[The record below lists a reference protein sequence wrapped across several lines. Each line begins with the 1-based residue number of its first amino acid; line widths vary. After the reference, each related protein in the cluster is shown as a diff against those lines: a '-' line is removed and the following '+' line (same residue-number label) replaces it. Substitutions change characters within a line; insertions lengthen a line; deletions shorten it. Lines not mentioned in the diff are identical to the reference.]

1 MNNMRK
7 TLLMAALVLI
17 SAGCIAQK
25 ANVNKA
31 KSLILSETP
40 DYDQARQLIGAALAN
55 EETKNQAN
63 TWYVAGLIG
72 YQQDVQANRMALLN
86 QPLDQDQVGQA
97 IMESYDYWVKAD
109 EIAMTPTLDK
119 KGREVV
125 DTKTRNNIVK
135 KMLEYYQ
142 NQEFIKYGVH
152 LNEQRDF
159 KGAYN
164 VFMRH
169 LKMRDL
175 PMMQED
181 KLQSQ
186 MPKDTIYEQYEY
198 YAALFAIQAKMHNEA
213 IAVLEDLKKGEF
225 EAIAVNQFLY
235 QEYMEEV
242 KDTVNAVRVLQ
253 EAMVRF
259 PQEPWFLQNLIN
271 YYIFSKQEDKA
282 IEYSKKYLELNP
294 NAKISEYTKLAGIY
308 MAKMKKGE
316 SAEENYANAMSV
328 YDGVAAK
335 YPQLKSWSLYQ
346 KANETFKA
354 EMDEQALNLYNEVV
368 NALENKGDRDR
379 DETNYLA
386 TAYRNGG
393 YILWSTKGDTDAARP
408 YFEKLLKIDPENSLA
423 KKYFEAEAAANA
435 ATEEAAP
442 AEQATE

>member
-17 SAGCIAQK
+17 SAGCMAQK

-152 LNEQRDF
+152 LNEQRDV

-213 IAVLEDLKKGEF
+213 IAVLEDLKNGEF

-242 KDTVNAVRVLQ
+242 KDTVNAVRELQ

-282 IEYSKKYLELNP
+282 IEYLNQAIEREPGVAEYHLIKGNLSANQGNNAEALTEYDRALEINPMLAEAHAGKGRVHYNEASKIIEEATYIQDAKAYKAALNMASDKLKESLPFFEKALEVAPDNR
-294 NAKISEYTKLAGIY
+294 EYMVILKGIY
-308 MAKMKKGE
+308 YRLHMDDKYE
-316 SAEENYANAMSV
+316 AMQ
-328 YDGVAAK
+328 D
-335 YPQLKSWSLYQ
+335 
-346 KANETFKA
+346 
-354 EMDEQALNLYNEVV
+354 MLNN
-368 NALENKGDRDR
+368 
-379 DETNYLA
+379 
-386 TAYRNGG
+386 
-393 YILWSTKGDTDAARP
+393 
-408 YFEKLLKIDPENSLA
+408 
-423 KKYFEAEAAANA
+423 
-435 ATEEAAP
+435 
-442 AEQATE
+442 

>member
-17 SAGCIAQK
+17 SAGCMAQK

-55 EETKNQAN
+55 DETKNQAN

-72 YQQDVQANRMALLN
+72 YQQNVQANRMALLN

-242 KDTVNAVRVLQ
+242 KDTVNAVRELQ

-282 IEYSKKYLELNP
+282 IEYLNQAIEREPGVAEYHLIKGNLSANQGNNAEALTEYDQALEINPMLAEAHAGKGRVHYNEASKIIEEATYIQDAKAYKAALNKASDKLKESLPFFEKALEVAPDNR
-294 NAKISEYTKLAGIY
+294 EYMVILKGIY
-308 MAKMKKGE
+308 YRLHMDDKYE
-316 SAEENYANAMSV
+316 AMQ
-328 YDGVAAK
+328 D
-335 YPQLKSWSLYQ
+335 
-346 KANETFKA
+346 
-354 EMDEQALNLYNEVV
+354 MLNN
-368 NALENKGDRDR
+368 
-379 DETNYLA
+379 
-386 TAYRNGG
+386 
-393 YILWSTKGDTDAARP
+393 
-408 YFEKLLKIDPENSLA
+408 
-423 KKYFEAEAAANA
+423 
-435 ATEEAAP
+435 
-442 AEQATE
+442 

>member
-17 SAGCIAQK
+17 SAGCMAQK

-55 EETKNQAN
+55 DETKNQAN

-72 YQQDVQANRMALLN
+72 YQQNVQANRMALLN

-242 KDTVNAVRVLQ
+242 KDTVNAVRELQ

-282 IEYSKKYLELNP
+282 IEYLNQAIEREPGVAEYHLIKGNLSANQGNNAEALTEYDQALEINPMLAEAHAGKGRVHYNEASKIIEEATYIQDAKAYKAALNMASDKLKESLPFFEKALEVAPDNR
-294 NAKISEYTKLAGIY
+294 EYMVILKGIY
-308 MAKMKKGE
+308 YRLHMDDKYE
-316 SAEENYANAMSV
+316 AMQDMLS
-328 YDGVAAK
+328 
-335 YPQLKSWSLYQ
+335 
-346 KANETFKA
+346 N
-354 EMDEQALNLYNEVV
+354 
-368 NALENKGDRDR
+368 
-379 DETNYLA
+379 
-386 TAYRNGG
+386 
-393 YILWSTKGDTDAARP
+393 
-408 YFEKLLKIDPENSLA
+408 
-423 KKYFEAEAAANA
+423 
-435 ATEEAAP
+435 
-442 AEQATE
+442 

>member
-1 MNNMRK
+1 MRK

-17 SAGCIAQK
+17 SAGCMAQK

-55 EETKNQAN
+55 DETKNQAN

-72 YQQDVQANRMALLN
+72 YQQNVQANRMALLN

-213 IAVLEDLKKGEF
+213 IAVLEDLKNGEF

-242 KDTVNAVRVLQ
+242 KDTVNAVRELQ

-282 IEYSKKYLELNP
+282 IEYLNQAIEREPGVAEYHLIKGNLSANQGNNAEALTEYDQALEINPMLAEAHAGKGRVHYNEASKIIEEATYIQDAKAYKAALNKASDKLKESLPFFEKALEIAPDNR
-294 NAKISEYTKLAGIY
+294 EYMVILKGIY
-308 MAKMKKGE
+308 YRLHMDDKYE
-316 SAEENYANAMSV
+316 AMQ
-328 YDGVAAK
+328 D
-335 YPQLKSWSLYQ
+335 
-346 KANETFKA
+346 
-354 EMDEQALNLYNEVV
+354 MLNN
-368 NALENKGDRDR
+368 
-379 DETNYLA
+379 
-386 TAYRNGG
+386 
-393 YILWSTKGDTDAARP
+393 
-408 YFEKLLKIDPENSLA
+408 
-423 KKYFEAEAAANA
+423 
-435 ATEEAAP
+435 
-442 AEQATE
+442 

>member
-17 SAGCIAQK
+17 SAGCMAQK

-213 IAVLEDLKKGEF
+213 IAVLEDLKNGEF

-282 IEYSKKYLELNP
+282 IEYLNQAIEREPGVAEYHLIKGNLSANQGNNAEALTEYDRALEINPMLAEAHAGKGRVHYNEASKIIEEATYIQDAKAYKAALNKASDKLKESLPFFEKALEVAPDNR
-294 NAKISEYTKLAGIY
+294 EYMVILKGIY
-308 MAKMKKGE
+308 YRLHMDDKYE
-316 SAEENYANAMSV
+316 AMQ
-328 YDGVAAK
+328 D
-335 YPQLKSWSLYQ
+335 
-346 KANETFKA
+346 
-354 EMDEQALNLYNEVV
+354 MLNN
-368 NALENKGDRDR
+368 
-379 DETNYLA
+379 
-386 TAYRNGG
+386 
-393 YILWSTKGDTDAARP
+393 
-408 YFEKLLKIDPENSLA
+408 
-423 KKYFEAEAAANA
+423 
-435 ATEEAAP
+435 
-442 AEQATE
+442 

>member
-17 SAGCIAQK
+17 SAGCMAQK

-55 EETKNQAN
+55 DETKNQAN

-72 YQQDVQANRMALLN
+72 YQQNVQANRMALLN

-181 KLQSQ
+181 KLQAQ

-242 KDTVNAVRVLQ
+242 KDTVNAVRELQ

-282 IEYSKKYLELNP
+282 IEYLNQAIEREPGVAEYHLIKGNLSANQGNNAEALTEYDQALEINPMLAEAHAGKGRVHYNEASKIIEEATYIQDAKAYKAALNKASDKLKESLPFFEKALEVAPDNR
-294 NAKISEYTKLAGIY
+294 EYMVILKGIY
-308 MAKMKKGE
+308 YRLHMDDKYE
-316 SAEENYANAMSV
+316 AMQ
-328 YDGVAAK
+328 D
-335 YPQLKSWSLYQ
+335 
-346 KANETFKA
+346 
-354 EMDEQALNLYNEVV
+354 MLNN
-368 NALENKGDRDR
+368 
-379 DETNYLA
+379 
-386 TAYRNGG
+386 
-393 YILWSTKGDTDAARP
+393 
-408 YFEKLLKIDPENSLA
+408 
-423 KKYFEAEAAANA
+423 
-435 ATEEAAP
+435 
-442 AEQATE
+442 

>member
-17 SAGCIAQK
+17 SAGCMAQK

-55 EETKNQAN
+55 DETKNQAN

-72 YQQDVQANRMALLN
+72 YQQNVQANRMALLN
-86 QPLDQDQVGQA
+86 KPLDQDQVGQA

-213 IAVLEDLKKGEF
+213 IAVLEDLKNGEF

-242 KDTVNAVRVLQ
+242 KDTVNAVRELQ
-253 EAMVRF
+253 EAMVCF

-282 IEYSKKYLELNP
+282 IEYLNQAIEREPGVAEYHLIKGNLSANQGNNAEALTEYDQALEINPMLAEAHAGKGRVHYNEASKIIEEATYIQDAKAYKAALNKASDKLKESLPFFEKALEVAPDNR
-294 NAKISEYTKLAGIY
+294 EYMVILKGIY
-308 MAKMKKGE
+308 YRLHMDDKYE
-316 SAEENYANAMSV
+316 AMQ
-328 YDGVAAK
+328 D
-335 YPQLKSWSLYQ
+335 
-346 KANETFKA
+346 
-354 EMDEQALNLYNEVV
+354 MLNN
-368 NALENKGDRDR
+368 
-379 DETNYLA
+379 
-386 TAYRNGG
+386 
-393 YILWSTKGDTDAARP
+393 
-408 YFEKLLKIDPENSLA
+408 
-423 KKYFEAEAAANA
+423 
-435 ATEEAAP
+435 
-442 AEQATE
+442 

>member
-1 MNNMRK
+1 MK
-7 TLLMAALVLI
+7 KSLILAALVLI
-17 SAGCIAQK
+17 SAGCMAQK

-55 EETKNQAN
+55 DETKNQAN

-72 YQQDVQANRMALLN
+72 YQQNVQANRMALLN

-213 IAVLEDLKKGEF
+213 IAVLEDLKNGEF

-242 KDTVNAVRVLQ
+242 KDTVNAVRELQ

-282 IEYSKKYLELNP
+282 IEYLNQAIEREPGVAEYHLIKGNLSANQGNNAEALTEYDQALEINPMLAEAHAGKGRVHYNEASKIIEEATYIQDAKAYKAALNKASDKLKESLPFFEKALEVAPDNR
-294 NAKISEYTKLAGIY
+294 EYMVILKGIY
-308 MAKMKKGE
+308 YRLHMDDKYE
-316 SAEENYANAMSV
+316 AMQ
-328 YDGVAAK
+328 D
-335 YPQLKSWSLYQ
+335 
-346 KANETFKA
+346 
-354 EMDEQALNLYNEVV
+354 MLNN
-368 NALENKGDRDR
+368 
-379 DETNYLA
+379 
-386 TAYRNGG
+386 
-393 YILWSTKGDTDAARP
+393 
-408 YFEKLLKIDPENSLA
+408 
-423 KKYFEAEAAANA
+423 
-435 ATEEAAP
+435 
-442 AEQATE
+442 

>member
-17 SAGCIAQK
+17 SAGCMAQK

-55 EETKNQAN
+55 DETKNQAN

-72 YQQDVQANRMALLN
+72 YQQNVQANRMALLN

-119 KGREVV
+119 KGRDVV

-213 IAVLEDLKKGEF
+213 IAVLEDLKNGEF

-242 KDTVNAVRVLQ
+242 KDTVNAVRELQ

-282 IEYSKKYLELNP
+282 IEYLNQAIEREPGVAEYHLIKGNLSANQGNNAEALTEYDQALEINPMLAEAHAGKGRVHYNEASKIIEEATYIQDAKAYKAALNKASDKLKESLPFFEKALEVAPDNR
-294 NAKISEYTKLAGIY
+294 EYMVILKGIY
-308 MAKMKKGE
+308 YRLHMDDKYE
-316 SAEENYANAMSV
+316 AMQ
-328 YDGVAAK
+328 D
-335 YPQLKSWSLYQ
+335 
-346 KANETFKA
+346 
-354 EMDEQALNLYNEVV
+354 MLNN
-368 NALENKGDRDR
+368 
-379 DETNYLA
+379 
-386 TAYRNGG
+386 
-393 YILWSTKGDTDAARP
+393 
-408 YFEKLLKIDPENSLA
+408 
-423 KKYFEAEAAANA
+423 
-435 ATEEAAP
+435 
-442 AEQATE
+442 

>member
-17 SAGCIAQK
+17 SAGCMAQK

-55 EETKNQAN
+55 DETKNQAN

-72 YQQDVQANRMALLN
+72 YQQNVQANRMALLN

-242 KDTVNAVRVLQ
+242 KDTVNAVRELQ

-282 IEYSKKYLELNP
+282 IEYLNQAIEREPGVAEYHLIKGNLSANQGNNAEALTEYDQALEINPMLAEAHAGKGRVHYNEASKIIEEATYIQDAKAYKAALNKASDKLKESLPFFEKALEIAPDNR
-294 NAKISEYTKLAGIY
+294 EYMVILKGIY
-308 MAKMKKGE
+308 YRLHMDDKYE
-316 SAEENYANAMSV
+316 AMQ
-328 YDGVAAK
+328 D
-335 YPQLKSWSLYQ
+335 
-346 KANETFKA
+346 
-354 EMDEQALNLYNEVV
+354 MLNN
-368 NALENKGDRDR
+368 
-379 DETNYLA
+379 
-386 TAYRNGG
+386 
-393 YILWSTKGDTDAARP
+393 
-408 YFEKLLKIDPENSLA
+408 
-423 KKYFEAEAAANA
+423 
-435 ATEEAAP
+435 
-442 AEQATE
+442 

>member
-17 SAGCIAQK
+17 SAGCMAQK

-55 EETKNQAN
+55 DETKNQAN

-72 YQQDVQANRMALLN
+72 YQQNVQANRMALLN
-86 QPLDQDQVGQA
+86 QPLDQDKVGQA

-242 KDTVNAVRVLQ
+242 KDTVNAVRELQ

-282 IEYSKKYLELNP
+282 IEYLNQAIEREPGVAEYHLIKGNLSANQGNNAEALTEYDQALEINPMLAEAHAGKGRVHYNEASKIIEEATYIQDAKAYKAALNKASDKLKESLPFFEKALEVAPDNR
-294 NAKISEYTKLAGIY
+294 EYMVILKGIY
-308 MAKMKKGE
+308 YRLHMDDKYE
-316 SAEENYANAMSV
+316 AMQ
-328 YDGVAAK
+328 D
-335 YPQLKSWSLYQ
+335 
-346 KANETFKA
+346 
-354 EMDEQALNLYNEVV
+354 MLNN
-368 NALENKGDRDR
+368 
-379 DETNYLA
+379 
-386 TAYRNGG
+386 
-393 YILWSTKGDTDAARP
+393 
-408 YFEKLLKIDPENSLA
+408 
-423 KKYFEAEAAANA
+423 
-435 ATEEAAP
+435 
-442 AEQATE
+442 

>member
-17 SAGCIAQK
+17 SAGCMAQK

-55 EETKNQAN
+55 DETKNQAN

-72 YQQDVQANRMALLN
+72 YQQNVQANRMALLN

-213 IAVLEDLKKGEF
+213 IAVLEDLKNGEF

-242 KDTVNAVRVLQ
+242 KDTVNAVRELQ

-282 IEYSKKYLELNP
+282 IEYLNQAIEREPGVAEYHLIKGNLSANQGNNAEALTEYDQALEINPMLAEAHAGKGRVHYNEASKIIEEATYIQDAKAYKAALNKASDKLKESLPFFEKALEIAPDNR
-294 NAKISEYTKLAGIY
+294 EYMVILKGIY
-308 MAKMKKGE
+308 YRLHMDDKYE
-316 SAEENYANAMSV
+316 AMQ
-328 YDGVAAK
+328 D
-335 YPQLKSWSLYQ
+335 
-346 KANETFKA
+346 
-354 EMDEQALNLYNEVV
+354 MLNN
-368 NALENKGDRDR
+368 
-379 DETNYLA
+379 
-386 TAYRNGG
+386 
-393 YILWSTKGDTDAARP
+393 
-408 YFEKLLKIDPENSLA
+408 
-423 KKYFEAEAAANA
+423 
-435 ATEEAAP
+435 
-442 AEQATE
+442 

>member
-17 SAGCIAQK
+17 SAGCMAQK

-72 YQQDVQANRMALLN
+72 YQQNVQANRMALLN

-242 KDTVNAVRVLQ
+242 KDTVNAVRELQ

-282 IEYSKKYLELNP
+282 IEYLNQAIEREPGVAEYHLIKGNLSANQGNNAEALTEYDQALEINPMLAEAHAGKGRVHYNEASKIIEEATYIQDAKAYKAALNKASDKLKESLPFFEKALEVAPDNR
-294 NAKISEYTKLAGIY
+294 EYMVILKGIY
-308 MAKMKKGE
+308 YRLHMDDKYE
-316 SAEENYANAMSV
+316 AMQ
-328 YDGVAAK
+328 D
-335 YPQLKSWSLYQ
+335 
-346 KANETFKA
+346 
-354 EMDEQALNLYNEVV
+354 MLNN
-368 NALENKGDRDR
+368 
-379 DETNYLA
+379 
-386 TAYRNGG
+386 
-393 YILWSTKGDTDAARP
+393 
-408 YFEKLLKIDPENSLA
+408 
-423 KKYFEAEAAANA
+423 
-435 ATEEAAP
+435 
-442 AEQATE
+442 

>member
-17 SAGCIAQK
+17 SAGCMAQK

-125 DTKTRNNIVK
+125 DTKTRNNIFK

-242 KDTVNAVRVLQ
+242 KDTVNAVRELQ

-282 IEYSKKYLELNP
+282 IEYLNQAIEREPGVAEYHLIKGNLSANQGNNAEALTEYDQALEINPMLAEAHAGKGRVHYNEASKIIEEATYIQDAKAYKAALNKASDKLKESLPFFEKALEVAPDNR
-294 NAKISEYTKLAGIY
+294 EYMVILKGIY
-308 MAKMKKGE
+308 YRLHMDDKYE
-316 SAEENYANAMSV
+316 AMQ
-328 YDGVAAK
+328 D
-335 YPQLKSWSLYQ
+335 
-346 KANETFKA
+346 
-354 EMDEQALNLYNEVV
+354 MLNN
-368 NALENKGDRDR
+368 
-379 DETNYLA
+379 
-386 TAYRNGG
+386 
-393 YILWSTKGDTDAARP
+393 
-408 YFEKLLKIDPENSLA
+408 
-423 KKYFEAEAAANA
+423 
-435 ATEEAAP
+435 
-442 AEQATE
+442 

>member
-1 MNNMRK
+1 MKKIITKIMNNMRK

-17 SAGCIAQK
+17 SAGCMAQK

-55 EETKNQAN
+55 DETKNQAN

-72 YQQDVQANRMALLN
+72 YQQNVQANRMALLN

-242 KDTVNAVRVLQ
+242 KDTVNAVRELQ

-282 IEYSKKYLELNP
+282 IEYLNQAIEREPGVAEYHLIKGNLSANQGNNAEALTEYDQALEINPMLAEAHAGKGRVHYNEASKIIEEATYIQDAKAYKAALNKASDKLKESLPFFEKALEVAPDNR
-294 NAKISEYTKLAGIY
+294 EYMVILKGIY
-308 MAKMKKGE
+308 YRLHMDDKYE
-316 SAEENYANAMSV
+316 AMQ
-328 YDGVAAK
+328 D
-335 YPQLKSWSLYQ
+335 
-346 KANETFKA
+346 
-354 EMDEQALNLYNEVV
+354 MLNN
-368 NALENKGDRDR
+368 
-379 DETNYLA
+379 
-386 TAYRNGG
+386 
-393 YILWSTKGDTDAARP
+393 
-408 YFEKLLKIDPENSLA
+408 
-423 KKYFEAEAAANA
+423 
-435 ATEEAAP
+435 
-442 AEQATE
+442 

>member
-17 SAGCIAQK
+17 SAGCMAQK

-72 YQQDVQANRMALLN
+72 YQQNVQANRMALLN

-186 MPKDTIYEQYEY
+186 MSKDTIYEQYEY

-242 KDTVNAVRVLQ
+242 KDTVNAVRELQ

-282 IEYSKKYLELNP
+282 IEYLNQAIEREPGVAEYHLIKGNLSANQGNNAEALTEYDQALEINPMLAEAHAGKGRVHYNEASKIIEEATYIQDAKAYKAALNKASDKLKESLPFFEKALEVAPDNR
-294 NAKISEYTKLAGIY
+294 EYMVILKGIY
-308 MAKMKKGE
+308 YRLHMDDKYE
-316 SAEENYANAMSV
+316 AMQ
-328 YDGVAAK
+328 D
-335 YPQLKSWSLYQ
+335 
-346 KANETFKA
+346 
-354 EMDEQALNLYNEVV
+354 MLNN
-368 NALENKGDRDR
+368 
-379 DETNYLA
+379 
-386 TAYRNGG
+386 
-393 YILWSTKGDTDAARP
+393 
-408 YFEKLLKIDPENSLA
+408 
-423 KKYFEAEAAANA
+423 
-435 ATEEAAP
+435 
-442 AEQATE
+442 

>member
-17 SAGCIAQK
+17 SAGCMAQK

-213 IAVLEDLKKGEF
+213 IAVLEDLKNGEF

-242 KDTVNAVRVLQ
+242 KDTVNAVRELQ

-282 IEYSKKYLELNP
+282 IEYLNQAIEREPGVAEYHLIKGNLSANQGNNAEALVEYDRALEINPMLAEAHAGKGRVHYNEASKIIEEATYIQDAKAYKAALNKASDKLKESLPFFEKALEVAPDNR
-294 NAKISEYTKLAGIY
+294 EYMVILKGIY
-308 MAKMKKGE
+308 YRLHMDDKYE
-316 SAEENYANAMSV
+316 AMQ
-328 YDGVAAK
+328 D
-335 YPQLKSWSLYQ
+335 
-346 KANETFKA
+346 
-354 EMDEQALNLYNEVV
+354 MLNN
-368 NALENKGDRDR
+368 
-379 DETNYLA
+379 
-386 TAYRNGG
+386 
-393 YILWSTKGDTDAARP
+393 
-408 YFEKLLKIDPENSLA
+408 
-423 KKYFEAEAAANA
+423 
-435 ATEEAAP
+435 
-442 AEQATE
+442 

>member
-17 SAGCIAQK
+17 SAGCMAQK

-213 IAVLEDLKKGEF
+213 IAVLEDLKNGEF

-242 KDTVNAVRVLQ
+242 KDTVNAVRELQ

-282 IEYSKKYLELNP
+282 IEYLNQAIEREPGVAEYHLIKGNLSANQGNNAEALTEYDRALEINPMLAEAHAGKGRVHYNEASKIIEEATYIQDAKAYKAALNMASDKLKESLPFFEKALEVAPDNR
-294 NAKISEYTKLAGIY
+294 EYMVILKGIY
-308 MAKMKKGE
+308 YRLHMDDKYE
-316 SAEENYANAMSV
+316 AMQ
-328 YDGVAAK
+328 D
-335 YPQLKSWSLYQ
+335 
-346 KANETFKA
+346 
-354 EMDEQALNLYNEVV
+354 MLNN
-368 NALENKGDRDR
+368 
-379 DETNYLA
+379 
-386 TAYRNGG
+386 
-393 YILWSTKGDTDAARP
+393 
-408 YFEKLLKIDPENSLA
+408 
-423 KKYFEAEAAANA
+423 
-435 ATEEAAP
+435 
-442 AEQATE
+442 

>member
-17 SAGCIAQK
+17 SAGCMAQK

-40 DYDQARQLIGAALAN
+40 DYDEERQLLGAALAN
-55 EETKNQAN
+55 DETKNQAN

-72 YQQDVQANRMALLN
+72 YQQNVQANRMALLN

-242 KDTVNAVRVLQ
+242 KDTVNAVRELQ

-282 IEYSKKYLELNP
+282 IEYLNQAIEREPGVAEYHLIKGNLSANQGNNAEALTEYDQALEINPMLAEAHAGKGRVHYNEASKIIEEATYIQDAKAYKAALNKASDKLKESLPFFEKALEVAPDNR
-294 NAKISEYTKLAGIY
+294 EYMVILKGIY
-308 MAKMKKGE
+308 YRLHMDDKYE
-316 SAEENYANAMSV
+316 AMQ
-328 YDGVAAK
+328 D
-335 YPQLKSWSLYQ
+335 
-346 KANETFKA
+346 
-354 EMDEQALNLYNEVV
+354 MLNN
-368 NALENKGDRDR
+368 
-379 DETNYLA
+379 
-386 TAYRNGG
+386 
-393 YILWSTKGDTDAARP
+393 
-408 YFEKLLKIDPENSLA
+408 
-423 KKYFEAEAAANA
+423 
-435 ATEEAAP
+435 
-442 AEQATE
+442 

>member
-17 SAGCIAQK
+17 SAGCMAQK

-282 IEYSKKYLELNP
+282 IEYLNQAIEREPGVAEYHLIKGNLSANQGNNAEALVEYDRALEINPMLAEAHAGKGRVHYNEASKIIEEATYIQDAKAYKAALNKASDKLKESLPFFEKALEVAPDNR
-294 NAKISEYTKLAGIY
+294 EYMVILKGIY
-308 MAKMKKGE
+308 YRLHMDDKYE
-316 SAEENYANAMSV
+316 AMQ
-328 YDGVAAK
+328 D
-335 YPQLKSWSLYQ
+335 
-346 KANETFKA
+346 
-354 EMDEQALNLYNEVV
+354 MLNN
-368 NALENKGDRDR
+368 
-379 DETNYLA
+379 
-386 TAYRNGG
+386 
-393 YILWSTKGDTDAARP
+393 
-408 YFEKLLKIDPENSLA
+408 
-423 KKYFEAEAAANA
+423 
-435 ATEEAAP
+435 
-442 AEQATE
+442 